1 MADLQVDLFWAVT
14 YHLNVYR
21 QQQIIPHAT
30 PYLTEIKGCVGENSM
45 RV

>member
-14 YHLNVYR
+14 YHLNVYAW
-21 QQQIIPHAT
+21 QLTFPHAT
-30 PYLTEIKGCVGENSM
+30 PYLTEIKRGVGENSM